1 VTIGGTELIL
11 YPATGGETSDALMVY
26 VPAHGVLFTG
36 DVMMPYLG
44 APFFAEGSPEGM
56 LEALRFIIDLGPR
69 TLIHGHILLTEVFT
83 METVTG
89 LLPALSELREQAL
102 AGLGADLTLTALLDS
117 NILPDVLRDNPAAV
131 GPYLAIRDHFVQRLH
146 RQHTGYWQSDGQG
159 LDPVAP
165 AERAA
170 AFDLLAEGRPERFAE
185 AARALLA
192 QRDHALALEIATAG
206 MARHPGAGELAEL
219 RQQALYH
226 LMERHQFQDPF
237 RFNVYA
243 QLAGVELGPVA

>member
-1 VTIGGTELIL
+1 M
-11 YPATGGETSDALMVY
+11 SDA
-26 VPAHGVLFTG
+26 GVQDSQVSHVILTHSHF
-36 DVMMPYLG
+36 DH
-44 APFFAEGSPEGM
+44 AGM

-89 LLPALSELREQAL
+89 LPPALSELREQAL

-117 NILPDVLRDNPAAV
+117 NILPDVLRENPAAV

-165 AERAA
+165 AE
-170 AFDLLAEGRPERFAE
+170 
-185 AARALLA
+185 
-192 QRDHALALEIATAG
+192 
-206 MARHPGAGELAEL
+206 L

-243 QLAGVELGPVA
+243 LHRARRRDSEPQAQPLPDSSTQMSGQRAEGAHINRSGMTRVTLPAGRP